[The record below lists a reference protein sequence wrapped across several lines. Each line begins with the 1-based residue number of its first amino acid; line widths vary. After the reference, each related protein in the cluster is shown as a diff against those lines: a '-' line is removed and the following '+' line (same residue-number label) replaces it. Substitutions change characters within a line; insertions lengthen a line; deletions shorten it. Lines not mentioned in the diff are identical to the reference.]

1 MVRPCDQNVSRKIGK
16 ASSACFTHHSERG
29 SVVDQGP
36 DGVNT
41 SFTWLAPVWVVEPA
55 ELSEAAEKC
64 EVHRVPHSASSPATL
79 PKGSESYWIIEKSC
93 CLGFFTLLFFA
104 DNYVHRKVSIFSASI
119 FPHIVVCK
127 YMLSTHFTL
136 LKAWVSDNKS
146 YVGFLSISL
155 LQ

>member
-16 ASSACFTHHSERG
+16 ASSACFTRHSERG

-79 PKGSESYWIIEKSC
+79 PKGSESY
-93 CLGFFTLLFFA
+93 
-104 DNYVHRKVSIFSASI
+104 
-119 FPHIVVCK
+119 
-127 YMLSTHFTL
+127 
-136 LKAWVSDNKS
+136 
-146 YVGFLSISL
+146 
-155 LQ
+155 